1 MSELSSLGPIFWAA
15 IGLGIA
21 LLLVSGFFQVILL
34 WPARLINHLA
44 GKSPQDDF
52 GGKTIA
58 LSTLT
63 GPVCIGL
70 LIWILEL
77 PKGDY
82 LAWVVGWLVGI
93 WCAAKLLDEK
103 PKP

>member
-21 LLLVSGFFQVILL
+21 LLLVFGFFQVILI
-34 WPARLINHLA
+34 WPAKLINYFA
-44 GKSPQDDF
+44 GKSPHDDF

-58 LSTLT
+58 VSFFT
-63 GPVCIGL
+63 GPVCIFL
-70 LIWILEL
+70 LIWALDL
-77 PKGDY
+77 PTDDY
-82 LAWVVGWLVGI
+82 FAWVVGWILGVWG
-93 WCAAKLLDEK
+93 AAKLLDSK